1 MNKFDDIIKKCNKF
15 VSKCRMSTIIAV
27 ELKKLNKKVL
37 KNVVTRWNSIYIMIQ
52 SINKLTDTEMADLVS
67 KIDKK
72 DRPLF
77 TFKKEEKK
85 TLIELEKTRYYFLR
99 NKDV

>member
-1 MNKFDDIIKKCNKF
+1 
-15 VSKCRMSTIIAV
+15 
-27 ELKKLNKKVL
+27 
-37 KNVVTRWNSIYIMIQ
+37 
-52 SINKLTDTEMADLVS
+52 MADLVS